1 MTKGDNGPMRQGHV
15 NGENL
20 LKHDAHKIDGL
31 EIVIDF
37 HLKEDFSMRTVISI
51 CLVLKSPTVTK
62 PHLSNFVQ
70 VELGNWQS

>member
-31 EIVIDF
+31 ISKKIVFYEDDDF
-37 HLKEDFSMRTVISI
+37 DIFGFENPNCYKTPLE
-51 CLVLKSPTVTK
+51 
-62 PHLSNFVQ
+62 
-70 VELGNWQS
+70 